1 MIKDAKE
8 VKASSE
14 NIKVMVVGDYGTGK
28 SVFGSSF
35 PTPGHVFDIDKH
47 ILIYRSLD
55 FSYSQYPLTSKGWVD
70 FEKDLLEVAKKVEAG
85 EIKTVIL
92 DSTTAL
98 TDLAMERALQLD
110 PKRNPSTQ
118 GPLWNVHYQIVKNLV
133 EGKLRK
139 LISLECN
146 LLINSHWRIVTDAE
160 TGAVISCEP
169 MLTGMLSAI
178 IPGYF
183 DEVYYAFNKMSEGKP
198 EYYLRTL
205 PRGFYKAR
213 SCFSGK
219 AQLLPA
225 EIPNDYNVLM
235 EYINKG
241 GEEG

>member
-8 VKASSE
+8 VKASTE

-35 PTPGHVFDIDKH
+35 PTPGYVFDIDKH
-47 ILIYRSLD
+47 ILIYRGLD

-70 FEKDLLEVAKKVEAG
+70 FEKDILEVSKKVEAG

-92 DSTTAL
+92 DSTTSM

-110 PKRNPSTQ
+110 PKRNPETQ

-146 LLINSHWRIVTDAE
+146 LLINSHWKMTLDAK
-160 TGAVISCEP
+160 TGAVLAVDP
-169 MLTGMLSAI
+169 MLTGMLSTI

-183 DEVYYAFNKMSEGKP
+183 DEVYYAFTKMDKGNP
-198 EYYLRTL
+198 VYYLRTL

-225 EIPNDYNVLM
+225 EIPNDYNVLV
-235 EYINKG
+235 EYMSEG
-241 GEEG
+241 GE

>member
-8 VKASSE
+8 VKASTE
-14 NIKVMVVGDYGTGK
+14 NIKVMVVGSYGTGK
-28 SVFGSSF
+28 SVFGSTF

-47 ILIYRSLD
+47 ILIYRGLD

-70 FEKDLLEVAKKVEAG
+70 FEKDVLEVAKKVEAG
-85 EIKTVIL
+85 EIKTVIM
-92 DSTTAL
+92 DSTTSMM
-98 TDLAMERALQLD
+98 DLAMERALQLD
-110 PKRNPSTQ
+110 PKRNPETQ

-146 LLINSHWRIVTDAE
+146 LLINSHWKMTLDSK
-160 TGAVISCEP
+160 TGAVLAVDP
-169 MLTGMLSAI
+169 MLTGMLSVI

-183 DEVYYAFNKMSEGKP
+183 DEVYYAFTKMDKGKP
-198 EYYLRTL
+198 KYYLRTL

-225 EIPNDYNVLM
+225 EIPNDYNVLL
-235 EYINKG
+235 EYMKKG
-241 GEEG
+241 GE

>member
-1 MIKDAKE
+1 MIKEAKE
-8 VKASSE
+8 VTVNTE
-14 NIKVMVVGDYGTGK
+14 NNKFMVVGDYGTGK
-28 SVFGSSF
+28 SYFGTTF
-35 PTPGHVFDIDKH
+35 PTPGYVFDLDKH
-47 ILIYRSLD
+47 ITVYRGLN
-55 FSYSQYPLTSKGWVD
+55 FKYSQYPLTSKGWVD
-70 FEKDLLEVAKKVEAG
+70 FEKDVLEVAKMVEDG
-85 EIKTVIL
+85 ELKTVIL

-110 PKRNPSTQ
+110 PKRNPATQ

-139 LISLECN
+139 LISLDCN

-169 MLTGMLSAI
+169 MLTGMLSTV

-183 DEVYYAFNKMSEGKP
+183 DEVYYAFTKMEKGELKR
-198 EYYLRTL
+198 YLRTL

-213 SCFSGK
+213 SCISGRG
-219 AQLLPA
+219 QILPA
-225 EIPNDYNVLM
+225 EVPNDYNVLM

-241 GEEG
+241 GE

>member
-1 MIKDAKE
+1 MIKDAKDVTPSTE
-8 VKASSE
+8 F
-14 NIKVMVVGDYGTGK
+14 IKIMVVGDYGTGK

-47 ILIYRSLD
+47 ILIYRGLD
-55 FSYSQYPLTSKGWVD
+55 FSYSQYPLTSLGWVD
-70 FEKDLLEVAKKVEAG
+70 FEKDVLEVAKKVEDG
-85 EIKTVIL
+85 EIKTVIM

-110 PKRNPSTQ
+110 PKRNPETR

-139 LISLECN
+139 LISLKCN
-146 LLINSHWRIVTDAE
+146 LLINSHWKITLDAK
-160 TGAVISCEP
+160 TGAVLAVNP
-169 MLTGMLSAI
+169 MLTGMLSSI

-183 DEVYYAFNKMSEGKP
+183 DEVYYAFTKMDAGKP
-198 EYYLRTL
+198 VYYLRTL

-235 EYINKG
+235 EHMKKG
-241 GEEG
+241 GEAG